1 MNKILDTKN
10 VELFLYINSHHNSF
24 WDQVMYLLSSTNIW
38 IPLYIYII
46 FIFYKI
52 YKSKSWI
59 CITTA
64 IIIITLSDQISTYFK
79 YLTKVLRPSH
89 EIYLKNL
96 VHLSKAGSGGLY
108 GYVSSHASNFFT
120 FTLFLT
126 ILLPKKYNGLKVALF
141 ICSILVSYSR
151 IYNGVHYPMDVLRGI
166 LLGATIGTVFGL
178 ILRHNKYLNSKPTI
192 Q

>member
-10 VELFLYINSHHNSF
+10 IELFLYINSHHNTF

-46 FIFYKI
+46 YIFYKI

-59 CITTA
+59 CILTA
-64 IIIITLSDQISTYFK
+64 IIMITLSDQISTYFK
-79 YLTKVLRPSH
+79 YVTKVLRPSH
-89 EIYLKNL
+89 EIYLKNI
-96 VHLSKAGSGGLY
+96 VHLSKAGPGGLY

-126 ILLPKKYNGLKVALF
+126 ILLPKKYNEFKVALF

-151 IYNGVHYPMDVLRGI
+151 IYNGVHYPMDVLRGAI
-166 LLGATIGTVFGL
+166 LGAIIGTVFGL
-178 ILRHNKYLNSKPTI
+178 ILILNKYLNSKLTN

>member
-10 VELFLYINSHHNSF
+10 VELFLYINSHHNTF

-46 FIFYKI
+46 YIFYKI

-59 CITTA
+59 CILTA
-64 IIIITLSDQISTYFK
+64 IIMITLSDQISTYFK
-79 YLTKVLRPSH
+79 YVTKVLRPSH
-89 EIYLKNL
+89 EIYLKNI
-96 VHLSKAGSGGLY
+96 VHLSNAGPGGLY

-126 ILLPKKYNGLKVALF
+126 ILLPKKYNGFKVALF

-151 IYNGVHYPMDVLRGI
+151 IYNGVHYPMDVLRGAI
-166 LLGATIGTVFGL
+166 LGAIIGTVFGL
-178 ILRHNKYLNSKPTI
+178 ILIRNKYLNSKLTN